1 MDADGGTMS
10 ELRLDFTTREW
21 VVISTERARRP
32 DDFAALGERP
42 PVPGYSQ
49 TCPFCPGNEGQT
61 TTERAVY
68 LDPATEAWQV
78 RVIDNKYPA
87 MMRDGGVSRR
97 QEHPLAL
104 ALDAVGA
111 HEVVIE
117 TPRHNQYLGMMNDF
131 EAWTVV
137 RAYRDRLVELSTIP
151 TVRQVIIFKN
161 HGPSAGTS
169 LEHPH
174 SQIVA
179 TPVVPWHRRHSY
191 DVAVRHFDE
200 YGRNLY
206 EDLVEF
212 ELQESTRV
220 VRETPSFVEIHPY
233 ASRRPFETWIL
244 PRIPRS
250 SLGAVP
256 DEELR
261 EFAGVMRDALR
272 RIHLGLN
279 NPDYNHVVYTA
290 PAGDECEPYFSWHLR
305 IYPRLTAVAGF
316 EIGSGIHI
324 NTSLPE
330 NSAGYMRAIG
340 IGSDMK
346 EGK

>member
-1 MDADGGTMS
+1 MS
-10 ELRLDFTTREW
+10 ELRLDPTTREW
-21 VVISTERARRP
+21 VVIATERARRP
-32 DDFAALGERP
+32 HDFAALGERP
-42 PVPGYSQ
+42 PVPDFSES
-49 TCPFCPGNEGQT
+49 CPFCPGNEDQT

-68 LDPATEAWQV
+68 TDPATGAWQV
-78 RVIDNKYPA
+78 RVIDNKFPA
-87 MMRDGGVSRR
+87 VLRDGGVSRR

-117 TPRHNQYLGMMNDF
+117 TPLHNRHLGLMDDREVWM
-131 EAWTVV
+131 VV
-137 RAYRDRLVELSTIP
+137 RAYRDRLVELSALP
-151 TVRQVIIFKN
+151 MVRQVIIFKN

-179 TPVVPWHRRHSY
+179 TPVVPWQRRHHY
-191 DVAVRHFDE
+191 EVAVRHFDA

-206 EDLVEF
+206 QDMVEF
-212 ELQESTRV
+212 ELQQGARI
-220 VRETPSFVEIHPY
+220 VRETPLFVEIHPY
-233 ASRRPFETWIL
+233 ASRRPFETWVV
-244 PRIPRS
+244 PRNARS
-250 SLGAVP
+250 TLAALS

-261 EFAGVMRDALR
+261 DFSRVMRDALR
-272 RIHLGLN
+272 RIHVGLN

-290 PAGDECEPYFSWHLR
+290 PSGDECEPYYSWHLR

-330 NSAGYMRAIG
+330 NTAEFMRGVDI
-340 IGSDMK
+340 SWPYRDR
-346 EGK
+346 EET